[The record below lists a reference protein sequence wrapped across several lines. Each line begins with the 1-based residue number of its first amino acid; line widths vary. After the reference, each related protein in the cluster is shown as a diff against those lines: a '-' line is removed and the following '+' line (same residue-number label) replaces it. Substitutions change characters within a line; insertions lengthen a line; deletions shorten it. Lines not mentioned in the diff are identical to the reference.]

1 MRYLALLLIV
11 GTAYADTTCTTNSL
25 GDRTCVTTT
34 GNILSNSTF
43 GSGNTTTTTGWS
55 TTGSDGIHT
64 HGNFGTFPYG
74 ANMDQTGGVL
84 AFEGYVEDNVFQD
97 SALVNDGHLTQSQIN
112 EGFTSTLSAD
122 VWFWNSIENTL
133 TLKQTIT
140 GADGSVTTQSRT
152 INDHAPTRNSN
163 GGTFT
168 NYTDSYIQN
177 PNSQTDITI
186 RAELYNQGD
195 GSNNDNYHRGPDVDN
210 VQLSI
215 TTLGETTSC
224 LQLNTC
230 TSVGTELTQAFE
242 EIDEIITANIEMV
255 EFEPI
260 EEITFVPFEEPE
272 IVMEMFSEV
281 YVEEIAVEEI
291 SAGVVNVFRLAP
303 SEEIIEMSSITAIE
317 TFDELPAIGEEIR
330 YDSQENFSEVAT
342 EIQIEESFFEAGESF
357 DNQGPI
363 ESIQEIANFFA
374 EEPIDQGS
382 TETTDFSGGGEIDTG
397 EFSETNETST
407 DIETVNESRPAET
420 ETVATSQGAERPTMV
435 RTDEQESPGDET
447 TVSEETRPSMEEQPT
462 EQITDES
469 EATPEPTEEET
480 LVASEEITNESTGVA
495 EEDEINGEGETS
507 TSGNGDAGDETTAG
521 AEEDIESGNQEVE
534 ESRDEGVSPRDNQI
548 ITVENIQQ
556 KVAEVIK
563 EVDKQLVATSVI
575 VAKAMQSSFSM
586 DNYGKVNKDILN
598 QPNIDGGDYFETR
611 QYIDARNLYAENQ
624 NVYDD
629 PVGQY
634 QKNVQDKVD
643 ERIRA
648 EEHLRR
654 IRGY

>member
-43 GSGNTTTTTGWS
+43 GSSNTTTTTGWL

-97 SALVNDGHLTQSQIN
+97 SALVKHGHLTQSQIN

-152 INDHAPTRNSN
+152 INDNDPTRNSN
-163 GGTFT
+163 GGMFT
-168 NYTDSYIQN
+168 NYTDSYIQS

-186 RAELYNQGD
+186 RAELYNLGD
-195 GSNNDNYHRGPDVDN
+195 GTNNDNYHRGPDVDN

-224 LQLNTC
+224 QQLNTC
-230 TSVGTELTQAFE
+230 TSVGTELTQAFD
-242 EIDEIITANIEMV
+242 EIDEIITANIEIV
-255 EFEPI
+255 EFEPV
-260 EEITFVPFEEPE
+260 EEITFIPFEEPE

-291 SAGVVNVFRLAP
+291 SAGVVNVFTLAP

-342 EIQIEESFFEAGESF
+342 EIQIEESFFEATESF
-357 DNQGPI
+357 DNQGTV
-363 ESIQEIANFFA
+363 EGIQEIANFFA
-374 EEPIDQGS
+374 EEPIEQS
-382 TETTDFSGGGEIDTG
+382 PAETTDFSGGSEIDTG
-397 EFSETNETST
+397 EFSETNEAST
-407 DIETVNESRPAET
+407 NIERVDESRPAET
-420 ETVATSQGAERPTMV
+420 ETVATSQGAERPTMGGAN
-435 RTDEQESPGDET
+435 EQESPGDE
-447 TVSEETRPSMEEQPT
+447 ERLGGETRPSMEEEPPVQNDTAPIEDERVADQP
-462 EQITDES
+462 Q
-469 EATPEPTEEET
+469 EEDT
-480 LVASEEITNESTGVA
+480 IVA
-495 EEDEINGEGETS
+495 EEEVSNETVGETETRDS
-507 TSGNGDAGDETTAG
+507 NEGDETTEVAD
-521 AEEDIESGNQEVE
+521 ASTEDNQSTPDAVE
-534 ESRDEGVSPRDNQI
+534 ESRSEGTTARPTQTVSI
-548 ITVENIQQ
+548 ENIEK
-556 KVAEVIK
+556 KVNETIK
-563 EVDKQLVATSVI
+563 RVDQRLIATSLI
-575 VAKAMQSSFSM
+575 AAKAMQSKISV
-586 DNYGKVNKDILN
+586 DNYGNTN
-598 QPNIDGGDYFETR
+598 SEMFNSQPQIDGGNYYETR
-611 QYIDARNLYAENQ
+611 QYIDARNLYAQNQ

-629 PVGQY
+629 PVTKY
-634 QKNVQDKVD
+634 QKNVQEKVD

>member
-97 SALVNDGHLTQSQIN
+97 SALVKHGHLTQSQIN

-140 GADGSVTTQSRT
+140 GSDGSITTQSRT
-152 INDHAPTRNSN
+152 INDHDPTRNFN

-168 NYTDSYIQN
+168 NYTDSYIQS

-186 RAELYNQGD
+186 RAELFNQGD

-215 TTLGETTSC
+215 TTLGETTNC
-224 LQLNTC
+224 QQLGTC
-230 TSVGTELTQAFE
+230 TSVGTEITQAFD

-260 EEITFVPFEEPE
+260 EEITFIPFEEPE
-272 IVMEMFSEV
+272 IVMEMMSEV
-281 YVEEIAVEEI
+281 YIQEVAVEEI
-291 SAGVVNVFRLAP
+291 NTGVVNVFRLSP
-303 SEEIIEMSSITAIE
+303 PEEIVEISSLPAIE
-317 TFDELPAIGEEIR
+317 TFDELPSLGEEIR
-330 YDSQENFSEVAT
+330 YDNQENFSEVAT
-342 EIQIEESFFEAGESF
+342 EIQIEEGFFEATESF
-357 DNQGPI
+357 DDQRAVEG
-363 ESIQEIANFFA
+363 IQEIADFFSD
-374 EEPIDQGS
+374 EPIAQTPTESSDFGAGS
-382 TETTDFSGGGEIDTG
+382 EIETES
-397 EFSETNETST
+397 FSEANEEA
-407 DIETVNESRPAET
+407 IERPT
-420 ETVATSQGAERPTMV
+420 EELVATSQGTERPTMGGAN
-435 RTDEQESPGDET
+435 EQESPGNEERISDET
-447 TVSEETRPSMEEQPT
+447 GTGMEEQPN
-462 EQITDES
+462 EQVANES
-469 EATPEPTEEET
+469 ETISNEPQTEDT
-480 LVASEEITNESTGVA
+480 VVASEEIDGPSGVA
-495 EEDEINGEGETS
+495 EENEIDREGETR
-507 TSGNGDAGDETTAG
+507 TSRDGDVGDETDVR
-521 AEEDIESGNQEVE
+521 AEEDIESGNQEME
-534 ESRDEGVSPRDNQI
+534 EGRNEGVSPRSNQV
-548 ITVENIQQ
+548 ITVEAIRK
-556 KVAEVIK
+556 KVNETVK
-563 EVDKQLVATSVI
+563 RVDQRLTATSMI
-575 VAKAMQSSFSM
+575 IAKSMQSKQNINNYSNVNSSIF
-586 DNYGKVNKDILN
+586 DNQL
-598 QPNIDGGDYFETR
+598 NIDGGDYYETKD
-611 QYIDARNLYAENQ
+611 YIDTRNIYAEVSYANNDVVQ
-624 NVYDD
+624 
-629 PVGQY
+629 QY
-634 QKNVQDKVD
+634 QKKVQEATDK
-643 ERIRA
+643 RIRA